1 MIRSLSAITL
11 LVPSYDEG
19 LAFFVGALG
28 FAVQED
34 VSLGAEKRWVV
45 VSPTGG
51 AGAAIVLAAPGDER
65 QRERI
70 GDQTGGRV
78 GYFLLTDD
86 FQKDYAAMRA
96 HGVTFIETPRN
107 ERYGTVVVFVD
118 PWGGKWDL
126 LQPAGV
132 SGEQASSGP

>member
-1 MIRSLSAITL
+1 MIRSLSAIAL

-28 FAVQED
+28 FTVQED
-34 VSLGAEKRWVV
+34 VPLVGEKRWVV
-45 VSPTGG
+45 VSPSCGG
-51 AGAAIVLAAPGDER
+51 GTAIVLAAPATSGSA
-65 QRERI
+65 RESAIRRA
-70 GDQTGGRV
+70 GGSVIFFSPTTSRKTMPRCAR
-78 GYFLLTDD
+78 GATFL
-86 FQKDYAAMRA
+86 
-96 HGVTFIETPRN
+96 ETPRN
-107 ERYGTVVVFVD
+107 ERYGTVAVFVV